1 MKKKNFVTL
10 ELGVVLG
17 LLFGVGMCMCL
28 LPEWNSFTEGVI
40 VASIGGV
47 GLLALGG
54 YRFLSDGK
62 KISVN
67 WKLLGKIAF
76 GIVGALVLGLGMC
89 LAMKVIF
96 ASISYM
102 MFVGI
107 AVGLV
112 GILMVSV
119 NYFWYKNILASRKK
133 KYAPRILALA
143 DELLGNQA

>member
-10 ELGVVLG
+10 VLGVVCG
-17 LLFGVGMCMCL
+17 LWFGVGMCMCL

-40 VASIGGV
+40 VAAIGGV

-89 LAMKVIF
+89 MIMVWN
-96 ASISYM
+96 M
-102 MFVGI
+102 MIWGI
-107 AVGLV
+107 LV
-112 GILMVSV
+112 GIIGIVL
-119 NYFWYKNILASRKK
+119 ILFMIPMFIGLK
-133 KYAPRILALA
+133 
-143 DELLGNQA
+143 